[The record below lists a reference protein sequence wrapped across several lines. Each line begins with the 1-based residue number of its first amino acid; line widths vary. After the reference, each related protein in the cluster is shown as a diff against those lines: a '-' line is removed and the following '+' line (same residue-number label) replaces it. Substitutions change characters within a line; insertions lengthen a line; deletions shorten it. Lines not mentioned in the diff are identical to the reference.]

1 MKKRFTSIIIV
12 WLTAIIATAQTVIT
26 GRITDARTG
35 EPLIGATLVPKSSK
49 ELGAVTNIN
58 GQFTLTTRVKL
69 PLTLDG
75 RRRWMFTMLQNPL
88 T

>member
-35 EPLIGATLVPKSSK
+35 EPLIGATLVPKSSN
-49 ELGAVTNIN
+49 ELGAVTNID

-69 PLTLDG
+69 PSLD
-75 RRRWMFTMLQNPL
+75 RKSVV
-88 T
+88 